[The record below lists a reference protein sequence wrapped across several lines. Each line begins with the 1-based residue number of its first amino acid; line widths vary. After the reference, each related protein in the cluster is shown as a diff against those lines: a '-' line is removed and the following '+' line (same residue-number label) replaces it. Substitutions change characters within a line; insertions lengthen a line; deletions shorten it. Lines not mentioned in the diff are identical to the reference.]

1 MMSERRE
8 WWILQYTGNRIT
20 DCAYRDQEDVGEQWK
35 SLCVHVREVLPGDD
49 TLVNEALRGQ
59 AKALMELDELA
70 KRHAALVEAARE
82 FVDWGYSTDGMNQ
95 DQLRRHRAD
104 FMKLRKAL
112 ENE

>member
-1 MMSERRE
+1 MSERRE
-8 WWILQYTGNRIT
+8 WWILQHTGNRIT

-35 SLCVHVREVLPGDD
+35 SLCVHVREVLPSDD
-49 TLVNEALRGQ
+49 IMIDGYSDLLQ
-59 AKALMELDELA
+59 
-70 KRHAALVEAARE
+70 RHAALVEAARE